1 MENLNNNNNNNKK
14 ASKASGSNK
23 AGNFLKVL
31 AENLSAVNGGSL
43 PVAYNKKQLEELVS
57 DDSLLENGNEQL
69 DLVAVFPVYLN

>member
-1 MENLNNNNNNNKK
+1 MENLNNNNNKK

-43 PVAYNKKQLEELVS
+43 PAVHNYKQLEELVS
-57 DDSLLENGNEQL
+57 NSSLLEKGNDQL
-69 DLVAVFPVYLN
+69 DLVAALPIYLN